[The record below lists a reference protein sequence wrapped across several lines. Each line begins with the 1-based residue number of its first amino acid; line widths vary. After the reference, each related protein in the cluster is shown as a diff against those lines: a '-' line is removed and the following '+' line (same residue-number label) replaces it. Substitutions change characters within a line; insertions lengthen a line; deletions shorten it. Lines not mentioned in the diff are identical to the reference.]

1 MVIQNTKL
9 LQNLQ
14 VFSNGCLLFTT
25 NAVKHVLK
33 SKVLLS
39 EKDLKSL
46 EMSFQT
52 KLSKVNNK
60 QNIFLNYRKKL
71 FK

>member
-9 LQNLQ
+9 FQNLQ
-14 VFSNGCLLFTT
+14 VFSNGSLLF
-25 NAVKHVLK
+25 NNNSVKYFLT
-33 SKVLLS
+33 SKILIS
-39 EKDLKSL
+39 EKDLKSF

-52 KLSKVNNK
+52 KLSKLNTK
-60 QNIFLNYRKKL
+60 QNTFFGYRKKL

>member
-1 MVIQNTKL
+1 MVIQNIKL

-14 VFSNGCLLFTT
+14 IFSNGCLLFTT
-25 NAVKHVLK
+25 NVAKHAIK
-33 SKVLLS
+33 SNVMLS
-39 EKDLKSL
+39 EKDLKSF
-46 EMSFQT
+46 EISFQT
-52 KLSKVNNK
+52 KLSKVSNK